1 MNILQLG
8 FLIFVVVMA
17 VIIVRDLLTG
27 EVEDQ

>member
-27 EVEDQ
+27 EVEDE

>member
-17 VIIVRDLLTG
+17 VIIVRDLLTS
-27 EVEDQ
+27 EVEDE

>member
-8 FLIFVVVMA
+8 FLIFVVVTA